1 MITIRNLQRIFEMEN
16 EIIHD
21 QVNGLTQEDSLLQ
34 PQPSGNCLNWVLGH
48 LLTNQVEIILAMGGT
63 PPFNPAQVARYDRD
77 SEPIRGEEEGVLP
90 LNTLV
95 SMHDQIHEVLNHL
108 LDSAR
113 EEDFEKE
120 ILIGERKMT
129 LGWRVFFLHFH
140 YTYHI
145 GQLEFLRQL
154 AGKLDKII

>member
-34 PQPSGNCLNWVLGH
+34 PQPGGNCLNWVLGH
-48 LLTNQVEIILAMGGT
+48 LLTNQVEIIQAMGGT

-77 SEPIRGEEEGVLP
+77 SEPIRGQEEGVLP

-95 SMHDQIHEVLNHL
+95 SMHDQIHEVLNQL
-108 LDSAR
+108 LDAAS

>member
-34 PQPSGNCLNWVLGH
+34 PQPGGNCLNWVLGH

-90 LNTLV
+90 LYTLV
-95 SMHDQIHEVLNHL
+95 SMHDQIHEVLNQL
-108 LDSAR
+108 LDTAR